1 MNRRSSFLF
10 WAVGPIAVALAPAPV
25 AAAEGGLEIFPDPG
39 QLIVLIVL
47 FLLLILPVN
56 VLLLRPLL
64 KVLDERSERIDGA
77 RQRASELSERAEEL
91 LTRYRAALH
100 EARAAAE
107 GDDRRVLVE
116 RAREEQGTF
125 TREARAEAERDIE
138 QARGEVISAL
148 DDARTS
154 LRQRAEELARDAVAR
169 ILGRA
174 LA

>member
-107 GDDRRVLVE
+107 GDRRVLVE
-116 RAREEQGTF
+116 RAREEQGAF